1 MEKIGGSKL
10 YKMNKTKPIPDAAMH
25 KLHEE
30 KKDKTRQES
39 NKTRHPKIDT
49 VGRIPVK

>member
-30 KKDKTRQES
+30 KRQNEARIQQNETSKD
-39 NKTRHPKIDT
+39 
-49 VGRIPVK
+49 

>member
-30 KKDKTRQES
+30 KDKTRQES

-49 VGRIPVK
+49 VARIPVK